1 MTTPRRSL
9 LALLALGLVLAG
21 TVRAENVTVFAAAS
35 LTDVMKDLGARF
47 QKQSGHQVDF
57 NFGGSNDL
65 ARQIK
70 AGAPADLFFSADT
83 AQMDGLVQD
92 GQVKADARRDVL
104 SNSLVVIVPKGS
116 TATVSG
122 PADLAKFEKIAL
134 ANPDAVPVGV
144 YTKKYLEG
152 LGLWE
157 KVKPHVVP
165 TLDVRATLAAVAGGS
180 VDVGVVYRTDAPMSK
195 DVKVVYEVPRA
206 DGPTIVYPLAPVAA
220 STHADTAAL
229 MTFLTSDEA
238 RQAYER
244 FGFIVILAK

>member
-1 MTTPRRSL
+1 MTRRLAIFFLGFGL
-9 LALLALGLVLAG
+9 LLSGAA
-21 TVRAENVTVFAAAS
+21 RAENVTVFAAAS
-35 LTDVMKDLGARF
+35 LTDVMKDLGQRF

-57 NFGGSNDL
+57 NFGGSSDL

-83 AQMDGLVQD
+83 AQMDGLVKE
-92 GQVKADARRDVL
+92 GLVKADASRDVL
-104 SNSLVVIVPKGS
+104 SNSLVVIVPKDS
-116 TATVSG
+116 TATVSR
-122 PADLAKFEKIAL
+122 PADLANFKKIGL
-134 ANPDAVPVGV
+134 ANPEAVPVGV

-152 LGLWE
+152 LGLWA
-157 KVKPHVVP
+157 KVQPLVVP

-206 DGPTIVYPLAPVAA
+206 DGPKIVYPLAPIAA
-220 STHADTAAL
+220 SKHDDTASL

-238 RQAYER
+238 REAYER